1 MSTKDTMS
9 DIEKMEKYIN
19 ISLAGNENPAEY
31 LLENYLPESKFV
43 KNFKSIPMFRN
54 ISERHF
60 SVLLRQILRVDNKD
74 RYKLITPKYEVV
86 NHMATEGSLQGFTLK
101 QLINQ
106 NPTILSLLSYSQ
118 ATTNFK
124 KLLNPPNGSVSRFDM
139 MFYQGEIL

>member
-1 MSTKDTMS
+1 
-9 DIEKMEKYIN
+9 
-19 ISLAGNENPAEY
+19 
-31 LLENYLPESKFV
+31 
-43 KNFKSIPMFRN
+43 
-54 ISERHF
+54 
-60 SVLLRQILRVDNKD
+60 VDNKD